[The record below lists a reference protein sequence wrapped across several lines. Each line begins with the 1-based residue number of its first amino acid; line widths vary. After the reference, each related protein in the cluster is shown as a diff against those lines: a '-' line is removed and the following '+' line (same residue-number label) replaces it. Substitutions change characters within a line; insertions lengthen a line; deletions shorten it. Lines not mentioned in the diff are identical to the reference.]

1 MNHIATSMPYSDATY
16 GNVLVGMSSMAPM
29 SSMPNDNSIYGD
41 GIRSMPAHQSMSA
54 RTSRSNS
61 LIRPGSGVEE
71 NRRSMS
77 ALEFANNRANFN
89 GNEFRGANG
98 LPSNLSH
105 DMNAYGTQQN
115 QTSAAAPI
123 VANHYGYVHA
133 TGHSEMPQNIIKS
146 EDANSSAY
154 GRPTLPNVEGMSAT
168 QDNSLR
174 WNSSFN
180 GENQDNFIMNSSM
193 ASGPHPAKA
202 PGVLTVNH
210 F

>member
-1 MNHIATSMPYSDATY
+1 MNHIATSMPYSDSSY
-16 GNVLVGMSSMAPM
+16 GNVLVGMPTMAPM
-29 SSMPNDNSIYGD
+29 SSMPNDSSIYGE
-41 GIRSMPAHQSMSA
+41 GIRSMPTHQSMSA

-71 NRRSMS
+71 NRRSLS
-77 ALEFANNRANFN
+77 ALEFANSRANFN
-89 GNEFRGANG
+89 NNEFRGSNG

-105 DMNAYGTQQN
+105 DMNAYAPQQN
-115 QTSAAAPI
+115 QTSAAAPNT
-123 VANHYGYVHA
+123 ANHYSYGHA
-133 TGHSEMPQNIIKS
+133 AGHSEMPQNNIKS
-146 EDANSSAY
+146 EDTNSAAY
-154 GRPTLPNVEGMSAT
+154 GRPTLPNVDGMST
-168 QDNSLR
+168 TPDNSLR

-193 ASGPHPAKA
+193 ASGPHSAKA